1 MQHLNLIILAAIF
14 IMTFSVTSC
23 NQTSK
28 SDNKEKSLTEKEN
41 ELLKKE
47 NELLKKE
54 QGLNQK
60 AVKPTTDNQT
70 AKQQQSENAVSDN
83 LDFLN
88 KLDKKYPYEIK
99 LFDNPILKNRL
110 KKMLGSQ
117 YDFMQIIWEVETPI
131 EITNG
136 LFYAWGMQAHSG
148 GDPSAV
154 LMADINK
161 NILYVGIRKDEQVKI
176 YTEDG
181 SKAPQRLQDWANG
194 Q

>member
-28 SDNKEKSLTEKEN
+28 SDNKEKALTEKEN

-70 AKQQQSENAVSDN
+70 AKQQQSEKS
-83 LDFLN
+83 
-88 KLDKKYPYEIK
+88 
-99 LFDNPILKNRL
+99 R
-110 KKMLGSQ
+110 
-117 YDFMQIIWEVETPI
+117 
-131 EITNG
+131 
-136 LFYAWGMQAHSG
+136 SG
-148 GDPSAV
+148 QP
-154 LMADINK
+154 
-161 NILYVGIRKDEQVKI
+161 
-176 YTEDG
+176 
-181 SKAPQRLQDWANG
+181 
-194 Q
+194 